1 MRIDLPQCDF
11 SDCRRR
17 FDGNCNSKEAYRY
30 CKYQQLK
37 NNSTIDVVRVR
48 PECGDWEALYING
61 VLADESHNVSLDRA
75 IMELGQFAPIQY
87 AYLEIPDEVAEQG
100 MPRCLEDLDG

>member
-1 MRIDLPQCDF
+1 MRVDLPQCDF

-17 FDGNCNSKEAYRY
+17 IDGNCNSKEAFRH

-37 NNSTIDVVRVR
+37 DGKVIDVVRVC

-61 VLADESHNVSLDRA
+61 ILAGEGHNVALDRA
-75 IMELGQFAPIQY
+75 IVSLGQFAPIQY
-87 AYLEIPDEVAEQG
+87 GYLEIPDEVAECG
-100 MPRCLEDLDG
+100 MPRYLCDLE